1 MLKTSSAAFIEVQR
15 AAGARFL
22 DEGTLA
28 VDFGDARGEYTSA
41 RDDCTVFD
49 ASSRAQLELTGA
61 DRAKFLHNFCTNN
74 ILLLKPGQ
82 GCEAFCTNVKG
93 RVVGHVFVF
102 CDTDSLWL
110 ETVPNAQETLRAH
123 LERYII
129 TEDVQLH
136 DRGAQYGELLVSGP
150 RSAERLNQL
159 GLNTGALG
167 LLEHKKI
174 EHAGESISIRRVDF
188 LAQPGFLLSCAR
200 ENLAPLWRQLVGGGI
215 RPAGSTALEVLRIEA
230 GMPLYGIDIT
240 DENLAQEVGR
250 TRQAI
255 SFTKGCYLGQ
265 EPIARID
272 ALGHVNRELRG
283 LRLQAGR
290 LPERGATVLSEDG
303 AKEVGTI
310 TSAARLSDD
319 QPGVALAYL
328 RSGSNAPGTTV
339 SVRFTDESVQAV
351 VFQPAR

>member
-1 MLKTSSAAFIEVQR
+1 MLKITILPPS
-15 AAGARFL
+15 
-22 DEGTLA
+22 
-28 VDFGDARGEYTSA
+28 DFGDARAEYKSA
-41 RDDCTVFD
+41 HDDCALFD
-49 ASSRAQLELTGA
+49 VSARAQLELTGA

-74 ILLLKPGQ
+74 VLTLKPGQ

-110 ETVPNAQETLRAH
+110 EAVPNAQEALRAH

-136 DRGAQYGELLVSGP
+136 DRTAQFGELLVSGP
-150 RSAERLNQL
+150 RSAERLSQL
-159 GLNTGALG
+159 GLNVGPLA
-167 LLEHKKI
+167 LLEHKTI
-174 EHAGESISIRRVDF
+174 ESEGTSISIRRVDF
-188 LAQPGFLLSCAR
+188 LAAPGFLLSCAR
-200 ENLAPLWRQLVGGGI
+200 ENLAPLWRQLVDGGI
-215 RPAGSTALEVLRIEA
+215 RPAGSMALEVLRIEA
-230 GMPLYGIDIT
+230 VMPLYGIDIT

-283 LRLQAGR
+283 LKLQAGR

-303 AKEVGTI
+303 AKEVGTL

-319 QPGVALAYL
+319 QPVFALAYL
-328 RSGSNAPGTTV
+328 RSGSNAPGTTLA
-339 SVRFTDESVQAV
+339 VRAATGSVQAV
-351 VFQPAR
+351 VFQPEH